1 MVGYI
6 LAYVHDKDLPDFLD
20 KNQKWDLDRSKSEKK
35 PGVK

>member
-6 LAYVHDKDLPDFLD
+6 LAYMTKIYLIFLD
-20 KNQKWDLDRSKSEKK
+20 KNQKWDLLESEKE